1 MRIKA
6 LLSAAF
12 AAVTVGMAAEPA
24 AAFDWNTSR
33 APAGWSNEQVVR
45 HWVYY
50 PRRHHVYHLHAGT
63 DPYAY
68 RSRKVGYYPY
78 HGAGYWRPPQ
88 RAHHGTPPTY
98 YPAWGQARHHHHDPH
113 KPSGVAVRVAP
124 WQY

>member
-12 AAVTVGMAAEPA
+12 AALTIGLAAEPA
-24 AAFDWNTSR
+24 AAFDWNRSHP
-33 APAGWSNEQVVR
+33 PAGWGNEQVVR

-50 PRRHHVYHLHAGT
+50 PRYQHVYRTQAGT

-78 HGAGYWRPPQ
+78 YGAGYWRPPQ
-88 RAHHGTPPTY
+88 RAHHGKPPTY
-98 YPAWGQARHHHHDPH
+98 YPAWGQGSARHHHH
-113 KPSGVAVRVAP
+113 
-124 WQY
+124 